1 MVLQMQFELLP
12 AVHVQD
18 QKNSS
23 SHGGEGKKVVCIRDT
38 QATSRRPSD
47 YFPEPQIR
55 LSCKLLNCSRVSR
68 RKNVKALSKIP
79 KCKALLTVS
88 LGG

>member
-23 SHGGEGKKVVCIRDT
+23 SHGGEGEEGCM
-38 QATSRRPSD
+38 QS
-47 YFPEPQIR
+47 
-55 LSCKLLNCSRVSR
+55 
-68 RKNVKALSKIP
+68 
-79 KCKALLTVS
+79 
-88 LGG
+88 